1 MDGLSGAAS
10 AIVVVSFTL
19 QLTEN
24 ANKLYNFWKS
34 VDEAPEFVLEIVED
48 LKLLSTTLAEI
59 ALHEQKNGNNGS
71 VTSILES
78 CMSQSSVETHEYN
91 WRYVYK
97 VLMGSGTQAPGRLK
111 SC

>member
-10 AIVVVSFTL
+10 GIAVVSFTL
-19 QLTEN
+19 QLAESAT
-24 ANKLYNFWKS
+24 KLYNFWKS
-34 VDEAPEFVLEIVED
+34 VDEAPEFVHEIVED

-59 ALHEQKNGNNGS
+59 TLHEQKHGNNGS
-71 VTSILES
+71 VTDILES
-78 CMSQSSVETHEYN
+78 CMSQSSVETHECS

-97 VLMGSGTQAPGRLK
+97 FLMGNGTQAPGRFK